1 MLTNSQGN
9 GNPLIQ
15 NRLNTM
21 KNIHKV
27 IKELQEELEIKSLQL
42 QLIQLHSKKIEYV
55 LISKDKKSLQE
66 AINNLIIN
74 NK

>member
-1 MLTNSQGN
+1 
-9 GNPLIQ
+9 
-15 NRLNTM
+15 M